1 MVALNTLITDPYE
14 TLTDYYGREGRLI
27 QIGNY
32 YLFQP
37 EGITNPK
44 IGLRERAMPI
54 DEGVDAIEV
63 QLPLTGAQP
72 MGATAA
78 AAAATS
84 SSSATAASSDP
95 AVNRGSQ
102 GNNNIA
108 MLLGIYKIISD
119 SITSDKS
126 SQLLASYMERTGGD
140 SFISYVTKFSKQA
153 IRKGVADENTV
164 LLACLSHYMDTF
176 SNDDMLEIINRVKV
190 SNPNPEIERFEQ
202 LIEAYIRRYI
212 ITCDGGKKPMM
223 IVPTSSITAWAN
235 ADEPS
240 NGKISD
246 SEIVNHIENK
256 FFRNVDFIGLLPQ
269 SVPAGKWK
277 KSSSFGDKDR
287 TILSKCVLDWF
298 VATRN
303 KPLVQS
309 IGKDVI
315 HNNIPYKVGCTRWSS
330 SKSAHEFILIDMKIQ
345 KSVIHGQVPTKKP
358 EIVEFLKSILA
369 TKNCNLED
377 FVKVSDEGRASAA
390 AAAAMPDQED
400 QDEMAKKAKGT
411 IKAPIQSLVV
421 FTELLLRVLDA
432 QDGSGIRWMLRPC
445 ELQLVTKVGS
455 IYHTNKLQIK

>member
-1 MVALNTLITDPYE
+1 
-14 TLTDYYGREGRLI
+14 
-27 QIGNY
+27 
-32 YLFQP
+32 
-37 EGITNPK
+37 
-44 IGLRERAMPI
+44 
-54 DEGVDAIEV
+54 
-63 QLPLTGAQP
+63 
-72 MGATAA
+72 
-78 AAAATS
+78 
-84 SSSATAASSDP
+84 
-95 AVNRGSQ
+95 
-102 GNNNIA
+102 
-108 MLLGIYKIISD
+108 
-119 SITSDKS
+119 
-126 SQLLASYMERTGGD
+126 MERTGGD